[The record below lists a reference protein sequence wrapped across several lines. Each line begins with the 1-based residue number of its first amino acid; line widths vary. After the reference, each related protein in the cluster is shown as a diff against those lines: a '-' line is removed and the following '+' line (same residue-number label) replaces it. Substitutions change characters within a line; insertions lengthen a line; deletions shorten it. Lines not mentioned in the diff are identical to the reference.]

1 METGQQAEFPN
12 GHVISFKPGVTKE
25 QIGAVAR
32 AYAEAVQIALSN
44 QRVNFILHAVLAWL
58 CPKPK
63 ALRYWLGYR
72 LGKTRVP

>member
-32 AYAEAVQIALSN
+32 AYAEAVQIAL
-44 QRVNFILHAVLAWL
+44 
-58 CPKPK
+58 
-63 ALRYWLGYR
+63 
-72 LGKTRVP
+72 